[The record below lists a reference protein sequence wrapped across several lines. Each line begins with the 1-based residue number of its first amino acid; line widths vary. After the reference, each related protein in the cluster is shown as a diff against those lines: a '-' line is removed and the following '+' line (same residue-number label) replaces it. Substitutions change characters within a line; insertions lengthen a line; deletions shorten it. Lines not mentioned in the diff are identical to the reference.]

1 VAVAVELGLPQ
12 ESLVVLVV
20 AVQIQTPLNPVVLVT
35 RQASALVREM
45 LVVLVLTTPVAVAV
59 ELLLLVLMPLLI
71 SMVEMVVLVQQ
82 AQ

>member
-12 ESLVVLVV
+12 ESRVVLVV

>member
-1 VAVAVELGLPQ
+1 
-12 ESLVVLVV
+12 VVLVV